1 MDMQCLQMPGF
12 VRAKICNDIQLR
24 VAATRD
30 ERQATFEL
38 IHRSYLRAGLCTR
51 QQCGMRITPYQL
63 LPSTDVILAELRGQM
78 ISTVSLVRDGELGL
92 PMEAVFPDEVAARR
106 AAGIGLAE
114 VSCLADRREG
124 TARFFGLFCELS
136 RVMAQLARKTGVD
149 ELVVVVNPRHAPL
162 YRRYMAFEQIGEER
176 IYDAVQG
183 FPAVPLSLNFAKAK
197 INKPKSW
204 HEFFAE
210 ELPEEVL
217 QACPITTDDRDYF
230 LAMLEQDAERHEEAS
245 NGSAS
250 YGNSEPVEVE
260 DRLLCA

>member
-1 MDMQCLQMPGF
+1 MQILQMPGF
-12 VRAKICNDIQLR
+12 VRAKICDDIQLR
-24 VAATRD
+24 VAATRE

-38 IHRSYLRAGLCTR
+38 IYRSYLRAGLCPK
-51 QQCGMRITPYQL
+51 QDCGMRATPYQL
-63 LPSTDVILAELRGQM
+63 LPSTDVILAELRGQV

-136 RVMAQLARKTGVD
+136 RLMAQLAKKTGVD

-162 YRRYMAFEQIGEER
+162 YRRYMAFEQIGDER

-204 HEFFAE
+204 HEFFAD

-217 QACPITTDDRDYF
+217 QSCPITTDDQEYFSSVLDPDANSRD
-230 LAMLEQDAERHEEAS
+230 EAS
-245 NGSAS
+245 QTAIC
-250 YGNSEPVEVE
+250 YGNSETVEVE
-260 DRLLCA
+260 DRLMCA

>member
-1 MDMQCLQMPGF
+1 MQFLQMPGF
-12 VRAKICNDIQLR
+12 VRAKICEDIQLR
-24 VAATRD
+24 VAATRE

-38 IHRSYLRAGLCTR
+38 IYRSYLRAGLCDR
-51 QQCGMRITPYQL
+51 QESGMRATPYQL
-63 LPSTDVILAELRGQM
+63 TPSTDVIIAELRGQV

-136 RVMAQLARKTGVD
+136 RLMAQLAKKTGVD

-162 YRRYMAFEQIGEER
+162 YRRYMAFEQIGDER

-204 HEFFAE
+204 HEFFGE
-210 ELPEEVL
+210 QLPEDVL
-217 QACPITTDDRDYF
+217 QACPISSEDQEYF
-230 LAMLEQDAERHEEAS
+230 SSVLDQGGDAIDS
-245 NGSAS
+245 NLNCAVS
-250 YGNSEPVEVE
+250 YGNAETAESN
-260 DRLLCA
+260 DRLMCA

>member
-1 MDMQCLQMPGF
+1 MQILQMPGF
-12 VRAKICNDIQLR
+12 VRSKICDDIQLR
-24 VAATRD
+24 VAATRE
-30 ERQATFEL
+30 ERQRSFEL
-38 IHRSYLRAGLCTR
+38 IYRSYLRTGLCSR
-51 QQCGMRITPYQL
+51 QGCGMRVTPYQL
-63 LPSTDVILAELRGQM
+63 LTSTDIILAELRGQV

-114 VSCLADRREG
+114 VSCLADRRQG

-136 RVMAQLARKTGVD
+136 RLMAQLARKTSVD

-176 IYDAVQG
+176 VYDAVQG

-197 INKPKSW
+197 TNKPKSW
-204 HEFFAE
+204 HEFFGQQ
-210 ELPEEVL
+210 LPDDVL
-217 QACPITTDDRDYF
+217 QSCPISEEDRDYF
-230 LAMLEQDAERHEEAS
+230 SSVLDQAADGEDTDVC
-245 NGSAS
+245 
-250 YGNSEPVEVE
+250 YGNSETVEAE